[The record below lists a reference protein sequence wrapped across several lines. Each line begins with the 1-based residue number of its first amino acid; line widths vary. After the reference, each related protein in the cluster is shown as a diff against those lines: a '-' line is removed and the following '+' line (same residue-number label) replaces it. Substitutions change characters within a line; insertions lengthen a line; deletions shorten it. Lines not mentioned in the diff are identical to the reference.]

1 MVKNPNSTVN
11 QIDTSL
17 ADFDALIMTQFQ
29 LVAAIAEMPVT
40 KLMKTCDF
48 LKFYTLFFSGGIWL
62 PLRKG
67 VSLAVDPLERG
78 QLISSLFLL

>member
-1 MVKNPNSTVN
+1 
-11 QIDTSL
+11 
-17 ADFDALIMTQFQ
+17 
-29 LVAAIAEMPVT
+29 
-40 KLMKTCDF
+40 MKTCDF

-78 QLISSLFLL
+78 QLISLLFLL